1 MIDMLQELESVLV
14 VSADPARAE
23 RVAEAL
29 RPAGGPG
36 TIQEHGRAAAAA
48 LDSGAGLMVLDLSFP
63 ELDRQR
69 LREALGDGNTAPE
82 PLEAV
87 ERRQIAAMLRYT
99 NGTPRKAAQML
110 GLARATL
117 LAKIRRYGL
126 EPETANLGEQ

>member
-1 MIDMLQELESVLV
+1 MIDMLQDLESVLV

-29 RPAGGPG
+29 RPAGGPV
-36 TIQEHGRAAAAA
+36 TIQGHGRDAAAA
-48 LDSGAGLMVLDLSFP
+48 LESGAGIMVLDLSLP

-69 LREALGDGNTAPE
+69 LREALGDGSTAPE

-99 NGTPRKAAQML
+99 NGNRRKAAQML
-110 GLARATL
+110 GLARSTL

-126 EPETANLGEQ
+126 EPAPAHTEV